1 MLKNLLKSI
10 FSLKKKFN
18 FLFIFLILFFSNS
31 NLLSKEVPDWVKERP
46 INNKYY
52 IGIGFANKTK
62 DSRDYITRAKQSA
75 LSDLASEVTINIS
88 SKVVDIIIEK
98 SGVVKEDF
106 ERSIKSSTKEE
117 LEGYELIDV
126 WESDKEYWVYYRLSK
141 NKYKKIK
148 QDKINKALN
157 LALDLFRKAKKSE
170 DKGKIRNALLFYF
183 ESLKSLEKY
192 IGEPLKVEYKGSK
205 VYLSNEIYSNIQ
217 KILNK
222 IKLASDKK
230 RISYKIV
237 HPANGVLNFQ
247 VIYENGKS
255 NNLSKLPFKFTFIK
269 GAGELNNN
277 INTDEEGNVNC
288 TINKITSKEKIQ
300 TIKAE
305 LDITGFTEFD
315 STSVIYN
322 NIMKSLPVPRINFT
336 IEVKK
341 IMAYINSNEY
351 NLNKKVRLKILE
363 PKLKK
368 DLSDIFFNFAN
379 EPKKAD
385 ISINIEANTR
395 KGSELMGLY
404 TAFADLTVS
413 IIDLKSN
420 NEIYK
425 NSFNN
430 INGVDLDYSKAGL
443 KALRKA
449 AKKICKEL
457 SIQINEYYFK

>member
-1 MLKNLLKSI
+1 M
-10 FSLKKKFN
+10 
-18 FLFIFLILFFSNS
+18 
-31 NLLSKEVPDWVKERP
+31 
-46 INNKYY
+46 
-52 IGIGFANKTK
+52 
-62 DSRDYITRAKQSA
+62 
-75 LSDLASEVTINIS
+75 
-88 SKVVDIIIEK
+88 
-98 SGVVKEDF
+98 
-106 ERSIKSSTKEE
+106 
-117 LEGYELIDV
+117 
-126 WESDKEYWVYYRLSK
+126 
-141 NKYKKIK
+141 
-148 QDKINKALN
+148 
-157 LALDLFRKAKKSE
+157 
-170 DKGKIRNALLFYF
+170 
-183 ESLKSLEKY
+183 
-192 IGEPLKVEYKGSK
+192 
-205 VYLSNEIYSNIQ
+205 
-217 KILNK
+217 
-222 IKLASDKK
+222 
-230 RISYKIV
+230 
-237 HPANGVLNFQ
+237 
-247 VIYENGKS
+247 
-255 NNLSKLPFKFTFIK
+255 
-269 GAGELNNN
+269 NNN